1 MPSQGRVWS
10 RAELRHVAAACARQG
25 VLLVAD
31 EIWADWV
38 LPEVAPAEGG
48 HGVGPERGERGERFV
63 PCSAVAPAEGCA
75 LITLGAPTKTWSL
88 AGLHASYLII
98 PDEALRRRYLQ
109 RAEPAFLAYGS
120 AFATTALLAAYTHG
134 GPWLEA
140 AKAHVARNVAYLV
153 RFVREH
159 VPGIAPLVRLL
170 LRAHCY
176 GCYHS
181 YAAITHTLL
190 SLIRCYCLL
199 YQVPEATYLVWLD
212 CSGLLAH
219 AALAPNPILNPNPNT
234 RP

>member
-159 VPGIAPLVRLL
+159 VPGIAPLVRL
-170 LRAHCY
+170 
-176 GCYHS
+176 
-181 YAAITHTLL
+181 AAARVLIVVLTK
-190 SLIRCYCLL
+190 SLPRNNTMACR
-199 YQVPEATYLVWLD
+199 LVRYFSAPPAGRVLFYEQYDD
-212 CSGLLAH
+212 C
-219 AALAPNPILNPNPNT
+219 
-234 RP
+234 

>member
-1 MPSQGRVWS
+1 MWS
-10 RAELRHVAAACARQG
+10 HAELRHVAAACARQG

-38 LPEVAPAEGG
+38 LPVVAPAEGG

-75 LITLGAPTKTWSL
+75 LITMGAPTKTWSL

-140 AKAHVARNVAYLV
+140 AKEHVARNVAYLV

-159 VPGIAPLVRLL
+159 VPGIAPLVRPL
-170 LRAHCY
+170 LRAPCY
-176 GCYHS
+176 GC
-181 YAAITHTLL
+181 
-190 SLIRCYCLL
+190 
-199 YQVPEATYLVWLD
+199 
-212 CSGLLAH
+212 
-219 AALAPNPILNPNPNT
+219 
-234 RP
+234 